1 MVNVEALERVD
12 ALYGPFSAIYP
23 GNSMGV
29 TIVMTE
35 RKPKGFEA
43 SASLKYNHHRYRQY
57 AVNDHYGSK
66 QLSARLASRLDSGLW
81 YAVSLQRQNS
91 KSHPQNF
98 VNAVRGVT
106 NGAFASPGAGTRVD
120 GIRYDLDPAL
130 RPRALFGASGFD
142 HTVQD
147 TLNLRLG
154 YDISATQ
161 EIEGRV
167 SFWRH
172 DSNVSAATWLRDAA
186 GQPVWSGR
194 VHDGAYSFTLNG
206 NALAPSQREDLHRQM
221 GLTWK
226 TRRPTGWNGSVVL
239 THYAMLKDL
248 NRQASLPQPQAL
260 PGGAGSV
267 TRRGGTGWHTL
278 EVQAAY
284 TPMAGDFGGG
294 RHALI
299 FGLHRNAYK
308 LENIVHAAS
317 DWRRT
322 ETGLNQRYTGQ
333 TVITALYAQDAWRF
347 APDWL
352 LTTGLRLESFKA
364 SKGSQY
370 FAGPPAA
377 QQVFAGRSLRA
388 ASPKLSLAWTAADDL
403 LLRASFG
410 RGTRFPSVEELF
422 NGTKTGRS
430 ITTSDPNLRPEVSR
444 AFELTAEKYWGEH
457 WLRASLFRDD
467 VKDTILRQTDVTV
480 FPSVTRISNVDR
492 VLTNGLELAWQI
504 HGLGIQGLDIS
515 GSATWADAVVKA
527 NAANP
532 RQVGKEW
539 VRIPRQRYMLE
550 ASWRPNAQWLLGAS
564 WRWHGRMFNTE
575 MNTDS
580 HPDVYGGA
588 SRLNQLDLKAVW
600 RFAPHWEW
608 SLGVLNVN
616 NDKAWQG
623 HPFVQR
629 SIQTELRFAMQ

>member
-12 ALYGPFSAIYP
+12 ALYGPFSAIDP

-43 SASLKYNHHRYRQY
+43 SASLKYNRHRYRQY
-57 AVNDHYGSK
+57 AVDDHYGSK

-81 YAVSLQRQNS
+81 YAVSLQRQDS

-120 GIRYDLDPAL
+120 GIRYDLDPAP

-147 TLNLRLG
+147 TLNLCLG

-161 EIEGRV
+161 EIEGCV

-186 GQPVWSGR
+186 GRPVWSGC

-284 TPMAGDFGGG
+284 TPTAG
-294 RHALI
+294 
-299 FGLHRNAYK
+299 
-308 LENIVHAAS
+308 
-317 DWRRT
+317 
-322 ETGLNQRYTGQ
+322 
-333 TVITALYAQDAWRF
+333 
-347 APDWL
+347 
-352 LTTGLRLESFKA
+352 
-364 SKGSQY
+364 
-370 FAGPPAA
+370 
-377 QQVFAGRSLRA
+377 
-388 ASPKLSLAWTAADDL
+388 
-403 LLRASFG
+403 
-410 RGTRFPSVEELF
+410 
-422 NGTKTGRS
+422 
-430 ITTSDPNLRPEVSR
+430 
-444 AFELTAEKYWGEH
+444 
-457 WLRASLFRDD
+457 
-467 VKDTILRQTDVTV
+467 
-480 FPSVTRISNVDR
+480 
-492 VLTNGLELAWQI
+492 
-504 HGLGIQGLDIS
+504 
-515 GSATWADAVVKA
+515 
-527 NAANP
+527 
-532 RQVGKEW
+532 
-539 VRIPRQRYMLE
+539 
-550 ASWRPNAQWLLGAS
+550 
-564 WRWHGRMFNTE
+564 MFNTE

-623 HPFVQR
+623 HPFAQR

>member
-12 ALYGPFSAIYP
+12 ALYGPFSAIDP

-43 SASLKYNHHRYRQY
+43 SASLKYNHHRYQQY
-57 AVNDHYGSK
+57 AVDDHYGSK

-81 YAVSLQRQNS
+81 YAVSLQRQDS

-186 GQPVWSGR
+186 GRPVWSWR

-206 NALAPSQREDLHRQM
+206 NTLAPSQREDLHRQM

-267 TRRGGTGWHTL
+267 TRRGGNGLAHAGSAGRL
-278 EVQAAY
+278 HPHGGHVQ
-284 TPMAGDFGGG
+284 
-294 RHALI
+294 
-299 FGLHRNAYK
+299 HRNEHRQPPRRIRRRLAPEPAGPESR
-308 LENIVHAAS
+308 LALRPALGMVAGRAEREQQQSLAGTPFRAALHPDRAALCHAVKRR
-317 DWRRT
+317 RRT
-322 ETGLNQRYTGQ
+322 
-333 TVITALYAQDAWRF
+333 AAMCKF
-347 APDWL
+347 A
-352 LTTGLRLESFKA
+352 
-364 SKGSQY
+364 
-370 FAGPPAA
+370 
-377 QQVFAGRSLRA
+377 
-388 ASPKLSLAWTAADDL
+388 
-403 LLRASFG
+403 
-410 RGTRFPSVEELF
+410 
-422 NGTKTGRS
+422 
-430 ITTSDPNLRPEVSR
+430 
-444 AFELTAEKYWGEH
+444 
-457 WLRASLFRDD
+457 
-467 VKDTILRQTDVTV
+467 
-480 FPSVTRISNVDR
+480 
-492 VLTNGLELAWQI
+492 
-504 HGLGIQGLDIS
+504 
-515 GSATWADAVVKA
+515 
-527 NAANP
+527 
-532 RQVGKEW
+532 
-539 VRIPRQRYMLE
+539 
-550 ASWRPNAQWLLGAS
+550 
-564 WRWHGRMFNTE
+564 
-575 MNTDS
+575 
-580 HPDVYGGA
+580 
-588 SRLNQLDLKAVW
+588 
-600 RFAPHWEW
+600 
-608 SLGVLNVN
+608 
-616 NDKAWQG
+616 
-623 HPFVQR
+623 
-629 SIQTELRFAMQ
+629 

>member
-1 MVNVEALERVD
+1 MA
-12 ALYGPFSAIYP
+12 
-23 GNSMGV
+23 
-29 TIVMTE
+29 
-35 RKPKGFEA
+35 
-43 SASLKYNHHRYRQY
+43 
-57 AVNDHYGSK
+57 
-66 QLSARLASRLDSGLW
+66 AR
-81 YAVSLQRQNS
+81 
-91 KSHPQNF
+91 
-98 VNAVRGVT
+98 
-106 NGAFASPGAGTRVD
+106 AGTRWKC
-120 GIRYDLDPAL
+120 
-130 RPRALFGASGFD
+130 RP
-142 HTVQD
+142 
-147 TLNLRLG
+147 
-154 YDISATQ
+154 
-161 EIEGRV
+161 
-167 SFWRH
+167 
-172 DSNVSAATWLRDAA
+172 
-186 GQPVWSGR
+186 
-194 VHDGAYSFTLNG
+194 
-206 NALAPSQREDLHRQM
+206 
-221 GLTWK
+221 
-226 TRRPTGWNGSVVL
+226 PTP
-239 THYAMLKDL
+239 T
-248 NRQASLPQPQAL
+248 
-260 PGGAGSV
+260 
-267 TRRGGTGWHTL
+267 
-278 EVQAAY
+278 
-284 TPMAGDFGGG
+284 AGDFGGG

-410 RGTRFPSVEELF
+410 CGTRFPSVEELF

-467 VKDTILRQTDVTV
+467 VKDTILRQT
-480 FPSVTRISNVDR
+480 
-492 VLTNGLELAWQI
+492 
-504 HGLGIQGLDIS
+504 QGLDIS

-532 RQVGKEW
+532 RQVGKKW
-539 VRIPRQRYMLE
+539 VRLPRQRYMLE
-550 ASWRPNAQWLLGAS
+550 ASWRPNAQWLLGAA

-623 HPFVQR
+623 HPFTQRSTRPSCALPCSKAPQAHGGHVQIRVKPSDHIEPLDERRFRLGSRHADMVNVAGKRASLSALTAQLPGVEGVTDGCFFLPRNPAAEKQAGVQR
-629 SIQTELRFAMQ
+629 LAALVAAQA

>member
-1 MVNVEALERVD
+1 MLPETEHEAGRARQCRAAPGYLISNFLGRFDAPRWSMVNVEALERVD
-12 ALYGPFSAIYP
+12 ALYGPFSAIDP

-43 SASLKYNHHRYRQY
+43 SASLKYNRHRYRQY
-57 AVNDHYGSK
+57 AVDDHYGSK

-81 YAVSLQRQNS
+81 YAVSLQRQDS

-120 GIRYDLDPAL
+120 GIQYDLDPAL

-147 TLNLRLG
+147 TQNLRLG
-154 YDISATQ
+154 HDISATQ

-186 GQPVWSGR
+186 GRPVWSGR

-226 TRRPTGWNGSVVL
+226 TRRPTGWNGSLVL

-284 TPMAGDFGGG
+284 TPTAG
-294 RHALI
+294 
-299 FGLHRNAYK
+299 
-308 LENIVHAAS
+308 
-317 DWRRT
+317 
-322 ETGLNQRYTGQ
+322 
-333 TVITALYAQDAWRF
+333 
-347 APDWL
+347 
-352 LTTGLRLESFKA
+352 
-364 SKGSQY
+364 
-370 FAGPPAA
+370 
-377 QQVFAGRSLRA
+377 
-388 ASPKLSLAWTAADDL
+388 
-403 LLRASFG
+403 
-410 RGTRFPSVEELF
+410 
-422 NGTKTGRS
+422 
-430 ITTSDPNLRPEVSR
+430 
-444 AFELTAEKYWGEH
+444 
-457 WLRASLFRDD
+457 
-467 VKDTILRQTDVTV
+467 
-480 FPSVTRISNVDR
+480 
-492 VLTNGLELAWQI
+492 
-504 HGLGIQGLDIS
+504 
-515 GSATWADAVVKA
+515 
-527 NAANP
+527 
-532 RQVGKEW
+532 
-539 VRIPRQRYMLE
+539 
-550 ASWRPNAQWLLGAS
+550 
-564 WRWHGRMFNTE
+564 MFNTE

-616 NDKAWQG
+616 NNKAWQG
-623 HPFVQR
+623 HPFAQR
-629 SIQTELRFAMQ
+629 SIQTGLRFAMQ